1 MNIYLTFRKLHRL
14 LVLVIST
21 SALLMSLTG
30 MVMKYPMITNVIPL
44 DLMMVRNL
52 HNIASPFF
60 GVVLVLMMVSGVV
73 MYFYPII
80 TRRRKTN
87 VK

>member
-1 MNIYLTFRKLHRL
+1 MAT
-14 LVLVIST
+14 ST
-21 SALLMSLTG
+21 LLMAFTG
-30 MVMKYPMITNVIPL
+30 TVLKYPRITNFIPL
-44 DLMMVRNL
+44 DLVFIRNL

-80 TRRRKTN
+80 ARRKKTN